1 MLPIII
7 VEEKKKKKTLVS
19 NSWVVLFHSIGA
31 KINIIC
37 IIKIKIILRVLWINW
52 HFLMF
57 QQIHPGFNSSHP
69 NYILEKYFKSQLV
82 KLEHDVIF

>member
-37 IIKIKIILRVLWINW
+37 IIKIQIILRVLWIN
-52 HFLMF
+52 
-57 QQIHPGFNSSHP
+57 
-69 NYILEKYFKSQLV
+69 
-82 KLEHDVIF
+82 